1 MPLVNAIG
9 QEYLSFKVSGSK
21 FEVPAHYT
29 VLEPVGRGAYGV
41 VCSAQNNES
50 GEYCAIKKIENVFED
65 ISFSKRTLRELR
77 ILRQLKHENI
87 IDITDIFIPQDY
99 AGFSDVYVVSA
110 LMETDLTSILRS
122 SQPLNDS
129 HCQFFLY
136 QILRGCKYLH
146 SAGIIHRDLKP
157 RNLLVNSNCDLKICD
172 FGLARVNFTEM
183 EFRLA
188 HMTEYICTRW
198 YRAPEILCCWTEY
211 DSAIDVWSI
220 GCIFAEMLT
229 RKPLFPGSNTKHQ
242 LELVLQ
248 QLGAPKQHE
257 ISAIRNVK
265 CRQFI
270 QQFIEQESKS
280 GRRPPNLADRFPQSS
295 SAAVQLVEA
304 MLTFSPSRRI
314 TVDDAIRHEYTA
326 ELYCPEDEPTR
337 DPLLCADFE
346 FERRKTG
353 IEGLRAE
360 LWDDFLSC
368 FPQKAAEYYAAQ
380 PRTKITTYRL
390 LREGESIYPD
400 DDE

>member
-1 MPLVNAIG
+1 L
-9 QEYLSFKVSGSK
+9 
-21 FEVPAHYT
+21 
-29 VLEPVGRGAYGV
+29 
-41 VCSAQNNES
+41 
-50 GEYCAIKKIENVFED
+50 D
-65 ISFSKRTLRELR
+65 
-77 ILRQLKHENI
+77 HENI
-87 IDITDIFIPQDY
+87 IDIKEIFIPHDY
-99 AGFSDVYVVSA
+99 DKFADVYLVST
-110 LMETDLTSILRS
+110 LMETDLTSIVRS

-265 CRQFI
+265 CRSFI
-270 QQFIEQESKS
+270 QQFIEQEAKS

-353 IEGLRAE
+353 LEGLRAE

-380 PRTKITTYRL
+380 PRTKVTTYRL